1 MFERLHATG
10 LITDEVR
17 ENYDAMPP
25 PAYVAPIVTWLCTD
39 QASGISGEVFHAKGN
54 LIGRWTHYRDDRVV
68 NVLDPKVADPWTLTE
83 LDDVVPQYLS

>member
-54 LIGRWTHYRDDRVV
+54 LMDAGPTTATIESSTSSTPRWPTRGRSPSSTTSCRS
-68 NVLDPKVADPWTLTE
+68 T
-83 LDDVVPQYLS
+83 